1 MKNNY
6 IFKKL
11 SMKYAVF
18 LVLFGLFCNVA
29 NAELIMSAP
38 PRESAKDGEKY
49 YGPIARYISKIIG
62 EKVVYTHP
70 KSWTSYTKAMRAGK
84 YDIVF
89 DGPHFVAW
97 RMRHVK
103 HVPLARLDGT
113 LDFMV
118 LAKSADK
125 KVNSKRDLIGKS
137 ICGLASPN
145 LATVSAFAMYNNPVI
160 QPDIE
165 IVKGGGSTVMK
176 KFFNGECKY
185 VVIRDQLY
193 KKLSAEKK
201 AQIKIIAKSKSLPNQ
216 TISVS
221 TKITKLKRD
230 KIAASLTSK
239 QGAVVADRLLSRFS
253 KKKKYFIRTKTKE
266 YEDLEFLLEGVVWGW

>member
-6 IFKKL
+6 IFRKSSIKCGAL
-11 SMKYAVF
+11 
-18 LVLFGLFCNVA
+18 LVLFGFFCSVA
-29 NAELIMSAP
+29 NAELVMSAP
-38 PRESAKDGEKY
+38 PRESLKDGEKY
-49 YGPIARYISKIIG
+49 YGPIAAYLSKIIG

-70 KSWTSYTKAMRAGK
+70 KSWTSYTKTMRAGK

-97 RMRHVK
+97 RMKHVK

-165 IVKGGGSTVMK
+165 IIKGGGRTVMK

-193 KKLSAEKK
+193 KKLPAEKK
-201 AQIKIIAKSKSLPNQ
+201 AQIKILARSASMPNQ

-221 TKITKLKRD
+221 TKISKLKRN
-230 KIAASLTSK
+230 KIIASLTSK
-239 QGAVVADRLLSRFS
+239 QGAAVADSLLTRFS
-253 KKKKYFIRTKTKE
+253 KKKKYFIRTKAKE
-266 YEDLEFLLEGVVWGW
+266 YEDLEYLLEGVVWGW